1 MFQGNSLPSFCSLIL
16 LMNST
21 TLRKIGT
28 PFFLAF
34 AKKPKR
40 WTQESFHGQFLS
52 TANTPRRKSFRRCC
66 NVPSDAF
73 LHERSDFKALVATV
87 ADSEKI
93 NDPAL
98 VEKDYWI
105 MHAVFGLKHLGLTFE
120 LKGGTSLSKGF
131 GIIQRFSED
140 IDIRIEPFDGLQVDT
155 NPNHA
160 KPQHIDSRR
169 QFYEKLRDKIKIPGI
184 TAVERDTTY
193 DDETLRNAG
202 LRLSYDTPFGSIAG
216 LKDGIL
222 LEVGFDQTTPNR
234 AVTISSWV
242 VQFADARKLQYTGN
256 RALHIPCYNPEY
268 TFVEKVQAVVRKYG
282 QFKLTGK
289 VPTNFLRHYYDIHQL
304 LDVEAVQ
311 QFIGTPKYLEHKKKR
326 FKSLDHDVAKSGAFT
341 IEDENIRKRFE
352 AEYSK
357 TAPLYYR
364 GQIPFGTILARIE
377 RDLVRL

>member
-1 MFQGNSLPSFCSLIL
+1 M
-16 LMNST
+16 
-21 TLRKIGT
+21 
-28 PFFLAF
+28 
-34 AKKPKR
+34 
-40 WTQESFHGQFLS
+40 
-52 TANTPRRKSFRRCC
+52 
-66 NVPSDAF
+66 PSDSF
-73 LHERSDFKALVATV
+73 LHERSDFKALVETV

-105 MHAVFGLKHLGLTFE
+105 MHAVFGLKQLGLTFE

-131 GIIQRFSED
+131 GVIHRFSED

-155 NPNHA
+155 NPNHE
-160 KPQHIDSRR
+160 KPQHVESRR
-169 QFYEKLRDKIKIPGI
+169 QIFDKLRDKIKIPGI

-202 LRLSYDTPFGSIAG
+202 LRLSYETHFGPIPG

-222 LEVGFDQTTPNR
+222 LEVGFDQTDPNR
-234 AVTISSWV
+234 AVTISSWI
-242 VQFADARKLQYTGN
+242 VQFADTRRLQYTDN
-256 RALHIPCYNPEY
+256 RALAVPCYNPEY
-268 TFVEKVQAVVRKYG
+268 TFVEKVQAVVRKYS
-282 QFKLTGK
+282 QFKGTGK
-289 VPTNFLRHYYDIHQL
+289 VPTNFLRHYYDIHRL

-311 QFIGTPKYLEHKKKR
+311 KFIGTPEYLEHKKKR

-341 IEDENIRKRFE
+341 LEDENVRKQFE

-364 GQIPFGTILARIE
+364 GQLSFDTILAPIQK
-377 RDLVRL
+377 DLARL